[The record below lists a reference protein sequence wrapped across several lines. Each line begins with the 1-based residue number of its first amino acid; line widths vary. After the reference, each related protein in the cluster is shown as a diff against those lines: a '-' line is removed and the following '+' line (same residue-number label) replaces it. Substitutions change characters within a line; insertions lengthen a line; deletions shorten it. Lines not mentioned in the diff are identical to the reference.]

1 MRSRFIIKTATGK
14 RIQCILKSMFE
25 FVPRQMTKTNT
36 PSCNKFISSMVFT
49 IKNIWNW
56 LDKFQDIVFK
66 STKASDISNDIVKI
80 VLLDNS

>member
-1 MRSRFIIKTATGK
+1 
-14 RIQCILKSMFE
+14 
-25 FVPRQMTKTNT
+25 
-36 PSCNKFISSMVFT
+36 MVFT

-80 VLLDNS
+80 VLLDNSSGKKEFSKVTFCFEKRYVFNISSGVRGFF